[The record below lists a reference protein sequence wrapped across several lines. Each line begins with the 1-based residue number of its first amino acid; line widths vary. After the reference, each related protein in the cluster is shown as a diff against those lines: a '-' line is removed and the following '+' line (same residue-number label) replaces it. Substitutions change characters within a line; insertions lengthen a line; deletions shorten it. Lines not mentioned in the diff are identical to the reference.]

1 MKERGLILLVI
12 AAYAILEIW
21 TLIPDGKYISP
32 FPFSDVELN
41 VQTYVWMACIKISF
55 MLFAYVLF
63 QYSHLYEQFFTV
75 LFYFALFEL
84 IEYFL
89 NYNEPWFRVYRVPV
103 DVTSIRYTVL
113 LFMAYRIWR
122 TQTR

>member
-32 FPFSDVELN
+32 FPFSDVTLN
-41 VQTYVWMACIKISF
+41 VQTYVWMACVKISF
-55 MLFAYVLF
+55 MLFAYVLY
-63 QYSHLYEQFFTV
+63 QYSHFYEQFFTV

-84 IEYFL
+84 MEFFL
-89 NYNEPWFRVYRVPV
+89 NYNEPWFRFYGVPV